1 MLLQYVVR
9 KKTNIN
15 INNTSYMKQIQNYLT
30 PEISEY
36 EIRTE
41 GVLCVSSPGGAG
53 SLDDNS
59 WDLTFGETNN

>member
-1 MLLQYVVR
+1 
-9 KKTNIN
+9 
-15 INNTSYMKQIQNYLT
+15 MKGIQNYLT

-41 GVLCVSSPGGAG
+41 GILCASPGGAG

-59 WDLTFGETNN
+59 WDITFGETN